1 MGRSQVFVPVQA
13 TKLPSNDDTSV
24 SQSEW
29 TAEFEFR
36 ATGPERGSGNL
47 HIWYTKDGP
56 SALTTA
62 SIYTV
67 GFFDGFVLVIDPY
80 GGKVRKTLY
89 SLVQGYR

>member
-1 MGRSQVFVPVQA
+1 MGRCKVRVHLPG
-13 TKLPSNDDTSV
+13 KLYRPDSGASV

-47 HIWYTKDGP
+47 HLWYAKDGP
-56 SALTTA
+56 STLATS

-67 GFFDGFVLVIDPY
+67 GYFDGFVLVVDAY
-80 GGKVRKTLY
+80 GGKVHKASESPMQR
-89 SLVQGYR
+89 QF